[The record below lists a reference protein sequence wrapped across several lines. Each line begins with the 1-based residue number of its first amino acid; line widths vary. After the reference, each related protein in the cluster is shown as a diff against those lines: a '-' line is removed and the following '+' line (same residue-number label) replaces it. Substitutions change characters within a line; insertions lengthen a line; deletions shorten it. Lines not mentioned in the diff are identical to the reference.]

1 MARNDEPLEV
11 VDSSGLTDDDWAK
24 INRLRDLYES
34 GGPKALSKAFR
45 ELAEADPIKC
55 VHIMGALFPDMI
67 RETVKDHLAENG
79 MTEDDLRELGRVP
92 INALHRLLASCCG
105 VSVAAEWHITP
116 GHLGGACP
124 ARAHE
129 RAR

>member
-45 ELAEADPIKC
+45 ELAEAETLW
-55 VHIMGALFPDMI
+55 ALSFP
-67 RETVKDHLAENG
+67 K
-79 MTEDDLRELGRVP
+79 
-92 INALHRLLASCCG
+92 
-105 VSVAAEWHITP
+105 
-116 GHLGGACP
+116 
-124 ARAHE
+124 
-129 RAR
+129 